1 MTQLVRKTM
10 LVIFLFLW
18 AVCAIYGYTQTIEKK
33 TTLQTITIGYQKG
46 DPIDIAKQHGELI
59 KNMKKQGYKIVYREF
74 ADGAAEMQALASG
87 SIDYARTGDTPPV
100 TAQASKTDIT
110 YIAVGASKSS
120 GSAILIPQSSSLS
133 KISDLKGKRIAYTQG
148 TSSQYLL
155 LSALKKAG
163 LSSSDVTLVNMKQ
176 TDASIAFSQG
186 KIDAWVTWDP
196 YTAQAEVSQNAK
208 VLTTG
213 KRLSKNRDFLL
224 STKSIAKKNKK
235 VSSYLVKYLSQDMK
249 WANNNKSEV
258 SKLLAKSLSMKQS
271 VIEKMVKRRDFT
283 MTGITSAVLKEQ
295 QSIANLFY
303 EEGLINKKI
312 TIKDTVLNTTN

>member
-1 MTQLVRKTM
+1 MTQFIRKIM
-10 LVIFLFLW
+10 LVIFLALW
-18 AVCAIYGYTQTIEKK
+18 IVCALYGYTQTIEKK
-33 TTLQTITIGYQKG
+33 STLQTITIGYQKG

-59 KNMKKQGYKIVYREF
+59 ENMKDQGYKIVYREF

-100 TAQASKTDIT
+100 TAQASKTDIA

-120 GSAILIPQSSSLS
+120 GSAILIPKGSS
-133 KISDLKGKRIAYTQG
+133 ISNISELKGKRIAYTQG

-176 TDASIAFSQG
+176 TDASIAFGQG

-196 YTAQAEVSQNAK
+196 YTAQAQVTQNAK

-213 KRLSKNRDFLL
+213 KGLSKNRDFIL
-224 STKSIAKKNKK
+224 STQSFAKKNKK
-235 VSSYLVKYLSQDMK
+235 VSAYLVKFLSEDMK
-249 WANNNKSEV
+249 WANSNKTKV
-258 SKLLAKSLSMKQS
+258 TQLLVKSLNMKKS
-271 VIEKMVKRRDFT
+271 VVEKMVKRRDFT
-283 MTGITSAVLKEQ
+283 ITGINSSVVKEQ
-295 QSIANLFY
+295 QDIANLFY
-303 EEGLINKKI
+303 EQGLINKKI
-312 TIKDTVLNTTN
+312 LVSKAVLNVEK

>member
-1 MTQLVRKTM
+1 MQCSVNSCNLP
-10 LVIFLFLW
+10 
-18 AVCAIYGYTQTIEKK
+18 YTQTIEKK
-33 TTLQTITIGYQKG
+33 TTLQTIKIGYQKG

-74 ADGAAEMQALASG
+74 AD
-87 SIDYARTGDTPPV
+87 
-100 TAQASKTDIT
+100 
-110 YIAVGASKSS
+110 GASKSS

-213 KRLSKNRDFLL
+213 KGLSKNRDFLL

-312 TIKDTVLNTTN
+312 TIKDTVMNTTN

>member
-1 MTQLVRKTM
+1 MTQLIRKIM
-10 LVIFLFLW
+10 LVIFLLLW
-18 AVCAIYGYTQTIEKK
+18 IVCAIYGYTQTIEKK
-33 TTLQTITIGYQKG
+33 STLQTITIGYQKG

-59 KNMKKQGYKIVYREF
+59 KNMEDQGYKIVYREF

-100 TAQASKTDIT
+100 SAQASKTDIA

-120 GSAILIPQSSSLS
+120 GSAILLPKSSTVS
-133 KISDLKGKRIAYTQG
+133 KLSDLKGKRIAYTQG

-176 TDASIAFSQG
+176 TDASIAFGQG

-196 YTAQAEVSQNAK
+196 YTAQAQVTQGAK

-213 KRLSKNRDFLL
+213 KGLSKNRDFIL
-224 STKSIAKKNKK
+224 STQSYAKKNKK
-235 VSSYLVKYLSQDMK
+235 ASAYLVKYLAEDMK
-249 WANNNKSEV
+249 WANNNKSAV
-258 SKLLAKSLSMKQS
+258 SKLLVKSLSMKQS
-271 VIEKMVKRRDFT
+271 VIKKMVNRKDFT
-283 MTGITSAVLKEQ
+283 ITSISSSVVKEQ
-295 QSIANLFY
+295 QDIADLFY
-303 EEGLINKKI
+303 DQGLITKKI
-312 TIKDTVLNTTN
+312 KISDAIVNITK